1 MDMNAPIIIIPEKY
15 IYIFPAGIPGLNN
28 VYSVTTKDCKHL
40 VVDAGHI
47 SIESDLADKEAVR
60 EIHLKRNQ
68 QYSNDDYKRLE
79 SLMYD
84 RMSLKLEAAQ
94 V

>member
-1 MDMNAPIIIIPEKY
+1 
-15 IYIFPAGIPGLNN
+15 